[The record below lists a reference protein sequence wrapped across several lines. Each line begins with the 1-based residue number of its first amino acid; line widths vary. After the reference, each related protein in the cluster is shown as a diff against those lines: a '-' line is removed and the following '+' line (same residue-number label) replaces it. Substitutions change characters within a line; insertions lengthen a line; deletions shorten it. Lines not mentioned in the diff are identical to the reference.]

1 MMWWRLMCN
10 IWEGGECKDV
20 GNGDEING
28 KKRREG
34 EKLDEEH
41 ASQD

>member
-1 MMWWRLMCN
+1 MCN

-28 KKRREG
+28 KEG
-34 EKLDEEH
+34 KAVLVDKVNFDFLC
-41 ASQD
+41 SIS